1 MADIIRRC
9 GSDPE
14 KLFKFSDLQ
23 AQLKEFGI
31 YGAVVAPTL
40 LQIMVSDP
48 KNIVDIEGY
57 IKDVMDGDTKANIV
71 NFDELSEKVFKQRL
85 CEALDDAAL
94 YGWI

>member
-48 KNIVDIEGY
+48 KNIVNIEGY
-57 IKDVMDGDTKANIV
+57 TKDVMDGDTKANIV
-71 NFDELSEKVFKQRL
+71 NEKKVFKQRL